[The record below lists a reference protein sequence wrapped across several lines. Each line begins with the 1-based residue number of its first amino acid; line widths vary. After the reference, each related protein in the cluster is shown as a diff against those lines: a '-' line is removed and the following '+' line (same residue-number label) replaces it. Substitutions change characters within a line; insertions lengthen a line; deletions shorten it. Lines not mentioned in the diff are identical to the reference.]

1 MGIGLSSVALVCFDS
16 PLPGM
21 GSFSAGWLERYGRQ
35 RMSENRANEADTLKN
50 GKSFMFKVWCS

>member
-1 MGIGLSSVALVCFDS
+1 MSSVALVCFDS

-35 RMSENRANEADTLKN
+35 RMSENRANGADIVKN